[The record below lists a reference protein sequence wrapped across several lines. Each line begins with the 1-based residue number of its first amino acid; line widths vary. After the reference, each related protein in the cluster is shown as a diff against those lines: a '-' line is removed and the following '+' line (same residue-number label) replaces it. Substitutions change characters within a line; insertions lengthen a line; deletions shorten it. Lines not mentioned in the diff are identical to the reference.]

1 MPTIP
6 LGATRRQPCWPASR
20 KTSTLVLQAIGLVR
34 AGGFSFW
41 DALIVRA
48 AQSAGAEVLFTED
61 MQAGR
66 RIDNVLIQSPFSDSS

>member
-1 MPTIP
+1 M
-6 LGATRRQPCWPASR
+6 
-20 KTSTLVLQAIGLVR
+20 LQAIGLVR